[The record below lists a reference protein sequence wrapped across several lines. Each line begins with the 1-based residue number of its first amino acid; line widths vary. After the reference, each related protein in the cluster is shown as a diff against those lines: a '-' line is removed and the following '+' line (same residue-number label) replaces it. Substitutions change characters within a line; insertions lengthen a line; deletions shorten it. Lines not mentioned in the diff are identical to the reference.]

1 MHTLKV
7 SDAFFHP
14 ASYTLWRNFRSF
26 YLKEKNLSFLFI
38 AMVIFL
44 ASFPLRGEAKVILTW
59 DDCTKLLRE
68 RNIDLQSAT
77 HSLEAFRYAEKQ
89 SYAGFLPEVSAGI
102 SLSNNKAKERY
113 QNTSLSIT
121 QRFFSGFADSANV
134 MMKKYDRQN
143 SELDLASAKV
153 ELTYSLRAA
162 LAKIIYANEFLKVSQ
177 GIVERRANNF
187 KKVELLFENGKENR
201 GTYLLLQ
208 GLLHRAQIEYE
219 EIKDLRIWAAK
230 DLASLLGIDISE
242 EIELDPSLTLSSL
255 VDEKERSEL
264 LDLYKQAEKDKKLSF
279 DLIAASFDYK
289 KSLNNELSSQMVVH
303 SSRSAFFPTLS
314 LTQEYS
320 RSNDYVNDPRN
331 SWTFSVAVN
340 IPIFNGGQN
349 FFDTQVAIEKRT
361 LATLA
366 RRKSELDIEKT
377 LLEALKELNRKS
389 EKIKVE
395 KELLEAYELSDR
407 VATEQYFNSFISFR
421 DWNWAYTDL
430 VDQQLNYFAIQNDLV
445 MQQALVE
452 RLKGKN
458 LLDK

>member
-1 MHTLKV
+1 MTL
-7 SDAFFHP
+7 A
-14 ASYTLWRNFRSF
+14 
-26 YLKEKNLSFLFI
+26 
-38 AMVIFL
+38 
-44 ASFPLRGEAKVILTW
+44 
-59 DDCTKLLRE
+59 
-68 RNIDLQSAT
+68 
-77 HSLEAFRYAEKQ
+77 
-89 SYAGFLPEVSAGI
+89 
-102 SLSNNKAKERY
+102 
-113 QNTSLSIT
+113 
-121 QRFFSGFADSANV
+121 
-134 MMKKYDRQN
+134 
-143 SELDLASAKV
+143 
-153 ELTYSLRAA
+153 
-162 LAKIIYANEFLKVSQ
+162 
-177 GIVERRANNF
+177 
-187 KKVELLFENGKENR
+187 
-201 GTYLLLQ
+201 
-208 GLLHRAQIEYE
+208 
-219 EIKDLRIWAAK
+219 
-230 DLASLLGIDISE
+230 
-242 EIELDPSLTLSSL
+242 SL

-264 LDLYKQAEKDKKLSF
+264 LKLYKQAEKDKKLSF

-289 KSLNNELSSQMVVH
+289 KSLNNELSGQMVVH

-366 RRKSELDIEKT
+366 RRKSELDIEKN

-452 RLKGKN
+452 KLKGKN